1 MSSKKVI
8 DAVIPAAGRGTRMQS
23 VTRGKPKELLPVNGI
38 PIIGHTIQEAID
50 AGIEKIYIIISPDK
64 QAIREYLE
72 SKADFRIGESRV
84 KFKNLEKSGIY
95 CTFLNQAEPLGLANA
110 LSLSESD
117 ISGNDFLALMPD
129 TLFPEHPS
137 PSVQLINNYN
147 SGRCCMGFMKLS
159 RQDILFYNNTSTVNF
174 ETSENKKV
182 IIRSLSEKNYCDETG
197 DSKKYSYRTGGGMIY
212 SKDFFQIY
220 HELRRPDISDFDDVP
235 ILRELITRGL
245 MDGCLIKGVGFD
257 LGSPTGYKAALEYV
271 SNNSQELLSI

>member
-8 DAVIPAAGRGTRMQS
+8 DAVIPAAGKGTRMLS

-50 AGIEKIYIIISPDK
+50 AGIENIYIIISPDK
-64 QAIREYLE
+64 PAIREFLD
-72 SKADFRIGESRV
+72 SKADFRIGDSRV
-84 KFKNLEKSGIY
+84 KFKNLGKSGIH
-95 CTFLNQAEPLGLANA
+95 CTLLEQTEPSGLANA
-110 LSLSESD
+110 FSLAESF

-159 RQDILFYNNTSTVNF
+159 RQDILVYNNTCTVQF
-174 ETSENKKV
+174 DTSETKTV

-197 DSKKYSYRTGGGMIY
+197 DSKKYSYRTGGGIIY

-220 HELRRPDISDFDDVP
+220 HELRRPDIGEFDDIP
-235 ILRELITRGL
+235 ILRELVTRGL

-271 SNNSQELLSI
+271 SNKS